1 MRNFEEFINESYA
14 TDVNFDSA
22 AAVYDIVDY
31 KDINNKTAVK
41 NALKKL
47 GKATDSSTVDAV
59 IKKMKEVTNESE
71 NLINEGSKINYVT
84 ITNDLFQADPNWWVK
99 NKFKV
104 SSDISKALAGCKTK
118 HVVIDI
124 DKVHES
130 VSSIDEGRAF
140 VAAAKKAKEEGKEE
154 FEWEGKTYPV
164 TIKESEDFLYE
175 GDVNYRQDPFA
186 LVRIG
191 GSIGDRATYPVF
203 AGGGNMGSIIE
214 TGNDKEALQEKATR
228 MRKSLSP
235 GERKY
240 YGLNYKV
247 IELTPRKIKE
257 IDMLINHRNSAE
269 NTDIE

>member
-1 MRNFEEFINESYA
+1 MRNFEEFINESYYS
-14 TDVNFDSA
+14 TDVNFDLA

-31 KDINNKTAVK
+31 KNIENKTAVK

-47 GKATDSSTVDAV
+47 GKANDSATVDAV
-59 IKKMKEVTNESE
+59 IQKMKEVTNES
-71 NLINEGSKINYVT
+71 L
-84 ITNDLFQADPNWWVK
+84 
-99 NKFKV
+99 
-104 SSDISKALAGCKTK
+104 
-118 HVVIDI
+118 
-124 DKVHES
+124 
-130 VSSIDEGRAF
+130 DEGRAF

-175 GDVNYRQDPFA
+175 GEVNYRQDPYA
-186 LVRIG
+186 LIRIG
-191 GSIGDRATYPVF
+191 GSIGDKAAYPVF
-203 AGGGNMGSIIE
+203 AGRDMGSIIE
-214 TGNDKEALQEKATR
+214 TGSDKEALVEKAAH

-257 IDMLINHRNSAE
+257 IEMLINHRNSAE
-269 NTDIE
+269 DTEVEG